1 VSKPELSEVI
11 AIFHKG
17 SDSLTQ
23 YFAEQGRSDNDM
35 LLAFDEIDKFLS
47 SAELSYVDQT
57 TTKKSPTK
65 QSTPDEVFNDPKL
78 KEVFDARANELV
90 LLIDR
95 LMVFSSQ
102 IQHQESFAWFEEF
115 LYLFT
120 LWYANLGGTIIKLI
134 PIVNLVAAFS
144 NRLKDP
150 QALRQLMVNIK
161 TIIEAVDQSI
171 QDDMDDR
178 DPRRPWRVLLLNYA
192 ITATR
197 THDPALMEKAFQFLI
212 HHLPDDLRQF
222 FTEGM
227 SQMTAIDYPPQVK
240 EVMEKYYW
248 QYATQEIKKN

>member
-1 VSKPELSEVI
+1 MPLTEITMPQSDLSDIV

-35 LLAFDEIDKFLS
+35 LMAFDEIDKFLS
-47 SAELSYVDQT
+47 TAELLLSE
-57 TTKKSPTK
+57 S
-65 QSTPDEVFNDPKL
+65 STDKAQQELFN
-78 KEVFDARANELV
+78 ERANELI

-95 LMVFSSQ
+95 LMVFASQ
-102 IQHQESFAWFEEF
+102 IQHQESFSHFEEF
-115 LYLFT
+115 LFSFC
-120 LWYANLGGTIIKLI
+120 LWFAESGGTIKQLI
-134 PIVNLVAAFS
+134 PIVNLVAALS
-144 NRLKDP
+144 NRLHDQEVLK
-150 QALRQLMVNIK
+150 QLLANIK
-161 TIIEAVDQSI
+161 ILIHATEQSI

-197 THDPALMEKAFQFLI
+197 THDPVLMEKTFQFLVQN
-212 HHLPDDLRQF
+212 LPDDLKQF

-227 SQMTAIDYPPQVK
+227 SQMTAIAYPEHVK

-248 QYATQEIKKN
+248 QYATQDIKTN